1 MKHWQTSLASVAL
14 VVALSGCSGT
24 ETETPT
30 TTSTGGASPSGVAS
44 TPVEPEA
51 GTSWCEDGQVTD
63 EVDVTFGEMAAA
75 SDEWSEAMERQWR
88 HYFPVT
94 ITNVSDTPCFF
105 TVKLEAA
112 VEGGTPATETI
123 SVPLQAGQS
132 YRAQAFDLEGAVE
145 FSADAQDATP
155 SAAVTPSYTSAIRSP
170 LLDYYTTELTVD
182 GITGEGGDAKLSS
195 TITMVEQKE
204 GVPERLASAQQ
215 DSLVIVGLD
224 DAGDVIALGSD
235 AIDPIDPGESLTIE
249 TLAGG
254 GDSSRGLRQH
264 VPLSNIDKVATW
276 EIGMLQPMYT
286 EITKLLF

>member
-1 MKHWQTSLASVAL
+1 MKHWKTAL
-14 VVALSGCSGT
+14 VSVSLVAALAGCSGS
-24 ETETPT
+24 ESPAPT
-30 TTSTGGASPSGVAS
+30 VTGGSSPTGATSAPEETDTSGVA
-44 TPVEPEA
+44 
-51 GTSWCEDGQVTD
+51 WCEDGEVTD
-63 EVDVTFGEMAAA
+63 EVDVAFGEMAAA
-75 SDEWSEAMERQWR
+75 SDEWSEAMGREWR

-94 ITNVSDTPCFF
+94 ITNASDKPCFF
-105 TVKLEAA
+105 TVKLEAS

-123 SVPLQAGQS
+123 SVPLKAGQS
-132 YRAQAFDLEGAVE
+132 YKAQAFDLEEAVE

-182 GITGEGGDAKLSS
+182 GIAGKGGDAKLSS

-224 DAGDVIALGSD
+224 AAGDVIALGSD
-235 AIDPIDPGESLTIE
+235 AIDPIAPGESLTIE

-264 VPLSNIDKVATW
+264 VPLSNYEQVATW
-276 EIGMLQPMYT
+276 EIGMLQPVYT
-286 EITKLLF
+286 DITKLLF